1 MIRFAALN
9 YSSSEEDSQDAQER
23 AATKE
28 AEESEAFMLYNRA
41 LSLQRQGNNEQT
53 EEAFR
58 ELLEHPFITEALEQ
72 VRDDIEGS
80 THPALQLLY
89 SIHKNIA
96 NMALHRKDY
105 KAAILSYI
113 EAVKID
119 TTEVTVWYKIG
130 TIAKQIYNFPLARM
144 GFEMG
149 LQCNPNHWPCLD
161 NVITLLYAMND
172 YWYCLFYISKALVKD
187 HGYTKG
193 LVLRG
198 QIFKEDPSLRETTIN
213 MFKDCDPAIDNIEI
227 DAEDK
232 EEFINECL
240 KLAEER
246 RQLSKP
252 KMLQMVKLPV
262 PIQLYTWCSLGEA
275 LLALYKML
283 KSSDP
288 PVSMGCRV
296 DFSAYNGE
304 EKVKEAEQPMETDA
318 AMTTDDMIVDDVDEA
333 ADQFDSKT
341 VTSLEQ
347 FLSNLPADQMTEL
360 LQSTPPTPGSVTTT
374 VQDHNTSVASPMETS
389 AITQAESVP
398 KVITDDIPREGT
410 VSDNKDTESAEM
422 LAKDDISEETKADPS
437 IDTLSKELFPADSL
451 SKSKTPKRK
460 KGFLEDFG
468 GKRRSAR
475 VRNTSKRKE
484 EDCVNFQGLLLTF
497 LPSTLRDFDEEVSS
511 GLLQPMEETP
521 AAKPADPVAL
531 CSAKS
536 LCDTEKEEI
545 RQLLLTMQKNSG
557 CLDLM
562 MQFIFRLA
570 EKSNLKWPVGL
581 TGVFLRVYKM
591 VRNHFDLPDTFCDD
605 EIDDNL
611 IELGKTLLLYSELQL
626 DNWTLTKSR
635 FMSSPRHPQS
645 PGVATVKE
653 SDLPP
658 YYYDDEYFISGMI
671 SRPDVFGNF
680 WSEYCVR
687 VYWLK
692 AKFYMLQNNMED
704 AVFFFKKALCCLKES
719 SEAETDTDIQ
729 IVIPNCSIHKVLS
742 VVEVE
747 KQLKSLERSQSFDET
762 QKWYDAGEFDKV
774 VDCLL
779 KTSLNKQVSMTTSAT
794 ERRSQLLLLQD
805 SLIKLK
811 DYKRAFLW
819 SEITLDEAVQAYKM
833 SESSEKEQWAATLV
847 QTCESLILI
856 IKKDKLVIS
865 SLPKVNQARLSHNL
879 IYMIDVEMS
888 VPDTCIDMPI
898 GTVLPW
904 ILLYKLIK
912 KEESE
917 APKPISPVP
926 EELDSSIPSSLML
939 LNIAHEY
946 LGRHAWCTKSEG
958 EFLLFYIGILTSEKS
973 SSDIFNEELGQ
984 AVEQCFFC
992 LYGHPTKKGRY
1003 RHLMDHNAPQ
1013 IDLTWERTDDL
1024 FNYFKPKSVPEFDSY
1039 KTEAVPAEV
1048 EHLLRRIC
1056 NLVPESQ
1063 KPVYVIDSLQD
1074 YIDGTTDTFNEESI
1088 YNPSPVS
1095 QELYYLLADYY
1106 FKNHEQAK
1114 AIKYYMND
1122 ICVNPSRLD
1131 SWAGMALARMS
1142 QLEQKLNS
1150 TELKMDFPVH
1160 KKSIAALRCFRR
1172 ALQIDES
1179 NGKLWMEYG
1188 SLAYQLHSHSSRQLT
1203 WKFTFPLSA
1212 EMEQIATNSR
1222 QEMLRTSYNCYR
1234 KAIECENEEEWLQHY
1249 MIGKCLEKMKKSP
1262 GDFLKHYE
1270 QATECLYEENAPYPK
1285 KIAYAYST
1293 PHLAVEAL
1301 EMFYRLHSSILKLIL
1316 DKHQPDMDY
1325 QLFERFIN
1333 KAASSP
1339 FASAKQKNEELLDSK
1354 ETTGIESKV
1363 TDTPK
1368 STPTLSQ
1375 DHTYS
1380 KQKQKMSLL
1389 EARSGVVSL
1398 ENSCSDS
1405 VSQESTYISSDPVS
1419 QSNDVSYDASADST
1433 FQPMELDLTNQN
1445 SKGESSQTSFS
1456 NSTFVG
1462 SISNFDLNK
1471 SKTKTLELSENDMRE
1486 EITNVQKVDISLS
1499 TDTDSS
1505 NKLNQIELLKK
1516 YDKASDS
1523 SLSIDSS
1530 DIYEDDE
1537 GNIIVTA
1544 KLENIGRSSSE
1555 DGEMSQSKSKVADV
1569 GTPMVLARQSFGFEP
1584 MITDETEVTKK
1595 TDGIKMDVDVQSKM
1609 EENSQDIKDSVATAL
1624 ENVVST
1630 VETVDSILSDVTV
1643 KSEISTIKSE
1653 ELSAGKDIVQHSDS
1667 IESIPAK
1674 DEDHSQT
1681 SEEEQK
1687 TDMNKAVASKKDSV
1701 ELATSLV
1708 SQYESTSSEDEG
1720 QTSEKSRE
1728 KSTVQIL
1735 SANVSLCADYDSLSS
1750 ENEDIENEEQEQ
1762 VKKQGEVRTLGTSF
1776 DDVSHDNNVN
1786 VLEISEGGISGD
1798 VTEQDNKVKPQDG
1811 EAKKVDTDQKTP
1823 TCQSEGNE
1831 SKSTANIKDTDDV
1844 QIEIDKMLDNLGPS
1858 QETNQESL
1866 GKTVEKKTSDNEK
1879 VTQGQSLG
1887 SVESQKEVANN
1898 EVGMEVD
1905 TTSVKEEPVSLQNTE
1920 TEKSKN
1926 EENKME
1932 TNIEVV
1938 VEDSLMKG
1946 ASEKQKET
1954 SDNKDKEENTEKMEC
1969 GDTTFDK
1976 NEVNKDTAAEGK
1988 SGSEI
1993 LKETDVKDREK
2004 NIEKKDDITEKETE
2018 VKLSGKTGEQ
2028 LHKLL
2033 IEKCM
2038 AALHLCLSRFPTH
2051 YKSMYRLADVYV
2063 NSPYHKN
2070 LKFAQ
2075 DLLLGSSNWQQQSH
2089 MPAQGLFGD
2098 KKQNNFFQGIWR
2110 IPIGDIDRSGSFAS
2124 HMNRSVMLLLEVL
2137 KQRRELT
2144 LMYQIHLWM
2153 NRSPESGKKYLR
2165 DSERILFVKMSFRLC
2180 WEIIEERNVEL
2191 TKMVDQEKLE
2201 KILLEVYK
2209 IWNYGNSSKMKND
2222 IGLDTNKIFG
2232 ETYNAA
2238 MKDKIA
2244 ADRPLFKQA
2253 VDFCQHYNQVK
2264 IQMQKANQEGQSV
2277 GNRSESLFSP
2287 SRLSFSP
2294 YSPVKSTAMQSPS
2307 TQSPSVTASPLQQS
2321 KQLSSIMPNQ
2331 ILVVDKD
2338 KKCLSASVGTSGS
2351 NKSSQPQLANL
2362 TKPSE
2367 TLRIT
2372 QSQAFVKKLPEK
2384 TFVPTVHQKDNKSIH
2399 ASSIQHKDA
2408 KPMARKPATNPF
2420 ENPVVETLVKDINH
2434 ASIFETLLANEFG
2447 NESEGQKKVKNPD
2460 EVDGSAKKGH
2470 ISTVTDKYTKKQT
2483 IVVSKSSNQ
2492 PIICKVDDSKGGLNI
2507 VSPEFGSLEVLSP
2520 NTPCPDTLKFSI
2532 PSKDP
2537 KTKTTIVITKRKP
2550 PLKITEPIEISSSDD
2565 EEDFKKSET
2574 TYSVAKTKGVT
2585 VPIESKQQT
2594 LSSSSAVIPKTI
2606 SSSSSIP
2613 KISQMQKVA
2622 NPPQQVQRSVIKLDN
2637 LDSAE
2642 DSIPSSSGSGSIYVP
2657 DDSSSDSIP
2666 SSPEPTNC
2674 RLDEITGLFIPPDV
2688 KFFNDNKLKDD
2699 NK

>member
-1 MIRFAALN
+1 
-9 YSSSEEDSQDAQER
+9 
-23 AATKE
+23 
-28 AEESEAFMLYNRA
+28 
-41 LSLQRQGNNEQT
+41 
-53 EEAFR
+53 
-58 ELLEHPFITEALEQ
+58 
-72 VRDDIEGS
+72 
-80 THPALQLLY
+80 
-89 SIHKNIA
+89 
-96 NMALHRKDY
+96 
-105 KAAILSYI
+105 
-113 EAVKID
+113 
-119 TTEVTVWYKIG
+119 
-130 TIAKQIYNFPLARM
+130 
-144 GFEMG
+144 
-149 LQCNPNHWPCLD
+149 
-161 NVITLLYAMND
+161 
-172 YWYCLFYISKALVKD
+172 
-187 HGYTKG
+187 
-193 LVLRG
+193 
-198 QIFKEDPSLRETTIN
+198 
-213 MFKDCDPAIDNIEI
+213 
-227 DAEDK
+227 
-232 EEFINECL
+232 
-240 KLAEER
+240 
-246 RQLSKP
+246 
-252 KMLQMVKLPV
+252 
-262 PIQLYTWCSLGEA
+262 
-275 LLALYKML
+275 
-283 KSSDP
+283 
-288 PVSMGCRV
+288 MGCRV

-318 AMTTDDMIVDDVDEA
+318 AMATNDMIVDDVDEA

-389 AITQAESVP
+389 AIKQTESVP
-398 KVITDDIPREGT
+398 KIITDDIPREGT
-410 VSDNKDTESAEM
+410 VSENKDTESAEM
-422 LAKDDISEETKADPS
+422 LSKDDISGETKADPS

-511 GLLQPMEETP
+511 GLLQPIEETS
-521 AAKPADPVAL
+521 AAKPAEPEAV

-536 LCDTEKEEI
+536 LCDTEKEDI
-545 RQLLLTMQKNSG
+545 RQLLLTMQKNGG

-570 EKSNLKWPVGL
+570 EKSNLK
-581 TGVFLRVYKM
+581 
-591 VRNHFDLPDTFCDD
+591 CDD

-645 PGVATVKE
+645 PGVPTVKE

-833 SESSEKEQWAATLV
+833 SGSSEKEQWAQTLV
-847 QTCESLILI
+847 QTCESLIL
-856 IKKDKLVIS
+856 
-865 SLPKVNQARLSHNL
+865 
-879 IYMIDVEMS
+879 
-888 VPDTCIDMPI
+888 
-898 GTVLPW
+898 
-904 ILLYKLIK
+904 
-912 KEESE
+912 EESE
-917 APKPISPVP
+917 APKPVSPVP
-926 EELDSSIPSSLML
+926 EELDSSIPPSLML

-946 LGRHAWCTKSEG
+946 LGRNDDLEIRCSSRIV
-958 EFLLFYIGILTSEKS
+958 EFLIIWEYSHFTASMTCLVYKVRRRVPALLHWNIDSEKS
-973 SSDIFNEELGQ
+973 SEIFNEELGQ

-1013 IDLTWERTDDL
+1013 IELTWERTDDL

-1131 SWAGMALARMS
+1131 SWPGMALARMS

-1203 WKFTFPLSA
+1203 WKYTFPLSA
-1212 EMEQIATNSR
+1212 EMELIATNSR

-1316 DKHQPDMDY
+1316 DKHQADMDY

-1333 KAASSP
+1333 KAAASP

-1354 ETTGIESKV
+1354 ETTGMENKA

-1368 STPTLSQ
+1368 STPTSSQ

-1389 EARSGVVSL
+1389 QARSGVVSL

-1405 VSQESTYISSDPVS
+1405 FSQESTYISSDPVS
-1419 QSNDVSYDASADST
+1419 QSCDVSYDVSADSNS
-1433 FQPMELDLTNQN
+1433 QPMELDLTNQN
-1445 SKGESSQTSFS
+1445 DKGESSQTSFS

-1462 SISNFDLNK
+1462 SVSNFDLNK

-1499 TDTDSS
+1499 TDTHSS

-1537 GNIIVTA
+1537 G
-1544 KLENIGRSSSE
+1544 KYYC
-1555 DGEMSQSKSKVADV
+1555 
-1569 GTPMVLARQSFGFEP
+1569 
-1584 MITDETEVTKK
+1584 
-1595 TDGIKMDVDVQSKM
+1595 
-1609 EENSQDIKDSVATAL
+1609 DS
-1624 ENVVST
+1624 
-1630 VETVDSILSDVTV
+1630 
-1643 KSEISTIKSE
+1643 
-1653 ELSAGKDIVQHSDS
+1653 
-1667 IESIPAK
+1667 
-1674 DEDHSQT
+1674 
-1681 SEEEQK
+1681 
-1687 TDMNKAVASKKDSV
+1687 
-1701 ELATSLV
+1701 
-1708 SQYESTSSEDEG
+1708 
-1720 QTSEKSRE
+1720 
-1728 KSTVQIL
+1728 
-1735 SANVSLCADYDSLSS
+1735 
-1750 ENEDIENEEQEQ
+1750 
-1762 VKKQGEVRTLGTSF
+1762 
-1776 DDVSHDNNVN
+1776 
-1786 VLEISEGGISGD
+1786 
-1798 VTEQDNKVKPQDG
+1798 
-1811 EAKKVDTDQKTP
+1811 
-1823 TCQSEGNE
+1823 
-1831 SKSTANIKDTDDV
+1831 
-1844 QIEIDKMLDNLGPS
+1844 
-1858 QETNQESL
+1858 
-1866 GKTVEKKTSDNEK
+1866 
-1879 VTQGQSLG
+1879 
-1887 SVESQKEVANN
+1887 
-1898 EVGMEVD
+1898 
-1905 TTSVKEEPVSLQNTE
+1905 
-1920 TEKSKN
+1920 
-1926 EENKME
+1926 
-1932 TNIEVV
+1932 
-1938 VEDSLMKG
+1938 
-1946 ASEKQKET
+1946 
-1954 SDNKDKEENTEKMEC
+1954 
-1969 GDTTFDK
+1969 
-1976 NEVNKDTAAEGK
+1976 
-1988 SGSEI
+1988 
-1993 LKETDVKDREK
+1993 
-2004 NIEKKDDITEKETE
+2004 
-2018 VKLSGKTGEQ
+2018 
-2028 LHKLL
+2028 
-2033 IEKCM
+2033 
-2038 AALHLCLSRFPTH
+2038 
-2051 YKSMYRLADVYV
+2051 
-2063 NSPYHKN
+2063 
-2070 LKFAQ
+2070 
-2075 DLLLGSSNWQQQSH
+2075 
-2089 MPAQGLFGD
+2089 
-2098 KKQNNFFQGIWR
+2098 
-2110 IPIGDIDRSGSFAS
+2110 
-2124 HMNRSVMLLLEVL
+2124 
-2137 KQRRELT
+2137 
-2144 LMYQIHLWM
+2144 
-2153 NRSPESGKKYLR
+2153 
-2165 DSERILFVKMSFRLC
+2165 
-2180 WEIIEERNVEL
+2180 
-2191 TKMVDQEKLE
+2191 
-2201 KILLEVYK
+2201 
-2209 IWNYGNSSKMKND
+2209 
-2222 IGLDTNKIFG
+2222 
-2232 ETYNAA
+2232 
-2238 MKDKIA
+2238 
-2244 ADRPLFKQA
+2244 
-2253 VDFCQHYNQVK
+2253 
-2264 IQMQKANQEGQSV
+2264 
-2277 GNRSESLFSP
+2277 
-2287 SRLSFSP
+2287 
-2294 YSPVKSTAMQSPS
+2294 
-2307 TQSPSVTASPLQQS
+2307 
-2321 KQLSSIMPNQ
+2321 
-2331 ILVVDKD
+2331 
-2338 KKCLSASVGTSGS
+2338 
-2351 NKSSQPQLANL
+2351 
-2362 TKPSE
+2362 
-2367 TLRIT
+2367 
-2372 QSQAFVKKLPEK
+2372 
-2384 TFVPTVHQKDNKSIH
+2384 
-2399 ASSIQHKDA
+2399 
-2408 KPMARKPATNPF
+2408 
-2420 ENPVVETLVKDINH
+2420 
-2434 ASIFETLLANEFG
+2434 
-2447 NESEGQKKVKNPD
+2447 
-2460 EVDGSAKKGH
+2460 
-2470 ISTVTDKYTKKQT
+2470 
-2483 IVVSKSSNQ
+2483 
-2492 PIICKVDDSKGGLNI
+2492 
-2507 VSPEFGSLEVLSP
+2507 
-2520 NTPCPDTLKFSI
+2520 
-2532 PSKDP
+2532 
-2537 KTKTTIVITKRKP
+2537 
-2550 PLKITEPIEISSSDD
+2550 
-2565 EEDFKKSET
+2565 
-2574 TYSVAKTKGVT
+2574 
-2585 VPIESKQQT
+2585 
-2594 LSSSSAVIPKTI
+2594 
-2606 SSSSSIP
+2606 
-2613 KISQMQKVA
+2613 
-2622 NPPQQVQRSVIKLDN
+2622 
-2637 LDSAE
+2637 
-2642 DSIPSSSGSGSIYVP
+2642 
-2657 DDSSSDSIP
+2657 
-2666 SSPEPTNC
+2666 
-2674 RLDEITGLFIPPDV
+2674 
-2688 KFFNDNKLKDD
+2688 
-2699 NK
+2699 

>member
-105 KAAILSYI
+105 KAALLSYI

-172 YWYCLFYISKALVKD
+172 YWYCLYYISKSLVKD

-193 LVLRG
+193 LVLRS

-252 KMLQMVKLPV
+252 KILQMVKLPV

-318 AMTTDDMIVDDVDEA
+318 AMATNDMIVDDVDEA

-389 AITQAESVP
+389 AIKQTESVP
-398 KVITDDIPREGT
+398 KLITDDIPREGT
-410 VSDNKDTESAEM
+410 VSENKDTESAEM
-422 LAKDDISEETKADPS
+422 LSKDDISGETKADPS

-511 GLLQPMEETP
+511 GLLQPIEETS
-521 AAKPADPVAL
+521 AAKPAEPEAV

-536 LCDTEKEEI
+536 LCDTEKEDI
-545 RQLLLTMQKNSG
+545 RQLLLTMQKNGG

-581 TGVFLRVYKM
+581 TGVYLRVYKM

-645 PGVATVKE
+645 PGVPTVKE

-729 IVIPNCSIHKVLS
+729 IVIPNCSMHKVLS

-833 SESSEKEQWAATLV
+833 SGSSEKEQWAQTLV

-856 IKKDKLVIS
+856 IKNDNMVIS

-917 APKPISPVP
+917 APKPVSPVP
-926 EELDSSIPSSLML
+926 EELDSSIPPSLML

-973 SSDIFNEELGQ
+973 SSEIFNEELGQ

-1013 IDLTWERTDDL
+1013 IELTWERTDDL

-1203 WKFTFPLSA
+1203 W
-1212 EMEQIATNSR
+1212 
-1222 QEMLRTSYNCYR
+1222 
-1234 KAIECENEEEWLQHY
+1234 
-1249 MIGKCLEKMKKSP
+1249 
-1262 GDFLKHYE
+1262 
-1270 QATECLYEENAPYPK
+1270 
-1285 KIAYAYST
+1285 
-1293 PHLAVEAL
+1293 
-1301 EMFYRLHSSILKLIL
+1301 
-1316 DKHQPDMDY
+1316 
-1325 QLFERFIN
+1325 
-1333 KAASSP
+1333 
-1339 FASAKQKNEELLDSK
+1339 
-1354 ETTGIESKV
+1354 
-1363 TDTPK
+1363 
-1368 STPTLSQ
+1368 
-1375 DHTYS
+1375 
-1380 KQKQKMSLL
+1380 
-1389 EARSGVVSL
+1389 
-1398 ENSCSDS
+1398 
-1405 VSQESTYISSDPVS
+1405 
-1419 QSNDVSYDASADST
+1419 
-1433 FQPMELDLTNQN
+1433 
-1445 SKGESSQTSFS
+1445 
-1456 NSTFVG
+1456 
-1462 SISNFDLNK
+1462 
-1471 SKTKTLELSENDMRE
+1471 
-1486 EITNVQKVDISLS
+1486 
-1499 TDTDSS
+1499 
-1505 NKLNQIELLKK
+1505 
-1516 YDKASDS
+1516 
-1523 SLSIDSS
+1523 
-1530 DIYEDDE
+1530 
-1537 GNIIVTA
+1537 
-1544 KLENIGRSSSE
+1544 
-1555 DGEMSQSKSKVADV
+1555 
-1569 GTPMVLARQSFGFEP
+1569 
-1584 MITDETEVTKK
+1584 
-1595 TDGIKMDVDVQSKM
+1595 
-1609 EENSQDIKDSVATAL
+1609 
-1624 ENVVST
+1624 
-1630 VETVDSILSDVTV
+1630 
-1643 KSEISTIKSE
+1643 
-1653 ELSAGKDIVQHSDS
+1653 
-1667 IESIPAK
+1667 
-1674 DEDHSQT
+1674 
-1681 SEEEQK
+1681 
-1687 TDMNKAVASKKDSV
+1687 
-1701 ELATSLV
+1701 
-1708 SQYESTSSEDEG
+1708 
-1720 QTSEKSRE
+1720 
-1728 KSTVQIL
+1728 
-1735 SANVSLCADYDSLSS
+1735 
-1750 ENEDIENEEQEQ
+1750 
-1762 VKKQGEVRTLGTSF
+1762 VRT
-1776 DDVSHDNNVN
+1776 
-1786 VLEISEGGISGD
+1786 
-1798 VTEQDNKVKPQDG
+1798 
-1811 EAKKVDTDQKTP
+1811 
-1823 TCQSEGNE
+1823 
-1831 SKSTANIKDTDDV
+1831 
-1844 QIEIDKMLDNLGPS
+1844 
-1858 QETNQESL
+1858 
-1866 GKTVEKKTSDNEK
+1866 
-1879 VTQGQSLG
+1879 
-1887 SVESQKEVANN
+1887 
-1898 EVGMEVD
+1898 
-1905 TTSVKEEPVSLQNTE
+1905 
-1920 TEKSKN
+1920 
-1926 EENKME
+1926 
-1932 TNIEVV
+1932 
-1938 VEDSLMKG
+1938 
-1946 ASEKQKET
+1946 
-1954 SDNKDKEENTEKMEC
+1954 
-1969 GDTTFDK
+1969 
-1976 NEVNKDTAAEGK
+1976 
-1988 SGSEI
+1988 
-1993 LKETDVKDREK
+1993 DR
-2004 NIEKKDDITEKETE
+2004 
-2018 VKLSGKTGEQ
+2018 
-2028 LHKLL
+2028 
-2033 IEKCM
+2033 
-2038 AALHLCLSRFPTH
+2038 
-2051 YKSMYRLADVYV
+2051 
-2063 NSPYHKN
+2063 
-2070 LKFAQ
+2070 
-2075 DLLLGSSNWQQQSH
+2075 
-2089 MPAQGLFGD
+2089 
-2098 KKQNNFFQGIWR
+2098 
-2110 IPIGDIDRSGSFAS
+2110 
-2124 HMNRSVMLLLEVL
+2124 
-2137 KQRRELT
+2137 
-2144 LMYQIHLWM
+2144 
-2153 NRSPESGKKYLR
+2153 
-2165 DSERILFVKMSFRLC
+2165 
-2180 WEIIEERNVEL
+2180 
-2191 TKMVDQEKLE
+2191 
-2201 KILLEVYK
+2201 
-2209 IWNYGNSSKMKND
+2209 
-2222 IGLDTNKIFG
+2222 
-2232 ETYNAA
+2232 
-2238 MKDKIA
+2238 
-2244 ADRPLFKQA
+2244 
-2253 VDFCQHYNQVK
+2253 
-2264 IQMQKANQEGQSV
+2264 
-2277 GNRSESLFSP
+2277 
-2287 SRLSFSP
+2287 
-2294 YSPVKSTAMQSPS
+2294 
-2307 TQSPSVTASPLQQS
+2307 
-2321 KQLSSIMPNQ
+2321 
-2331 ILVVDKD
+2331 
-2338 KKCLSASVGTSGS
+2338 
-2351 NKSSQPQLANL
+2351 
-2362 TKPSE
+2362 
-2367 TLRIT
+2367 
-2372 QSQAFVKKLPEK
+2372 
-2384 TFVPTVHQKDNKSIH
+2384 
-2399 ASSIQHKDA
+2399 
-2408 KPMARKPATNPF
+2408 
-2420 ENPVVETLVKDINH
+2420 
-2434 ASIFETLLANEFG
+2434 
-2447 NESEGQKKVKNPD
+2447 
-2460 EVDGSAKKGH
+2460 
-2470 ISTVTDKYTKKQT
+2470 
-2483 IVVSKSSNQ
+2483 
-2492 PIICKVDDSKGGLNI
+2492 
-2507 VSPEFGSLEVLSP
+2507 
-2520 NTPCPDTLKFSI
+2520 
-2532 PSKDP
+2532 
-2537 KTKTTIVITKRKP
+2537 
-2550 PLKITEPIEISSSDD
+2550 
-2565 EEDFKKSET
+2565 
-2574 TYSVAKTKGVT
+2574 
-2585 VPIESKQQT
+2585 
-2594 LSSSSAVIPKTI
+2594 
-2606 SSSSSIP
+2606 
-2613 KISQMQKVA
+2613 
-2622 NPPQQVQRSVIKLDN
+2622 
-2637 LDSAE
+2637 
-2642 DSIPSSSGSGSIYVP
+2642 
-2657 DDSSSDSIP
+2657 
-2666 SSPEPTNC
+2666 
-2674 RLDEITGLFIPPDV
+2674 
-2688 KFFNDNKLKDD
+2688 
-2699 NK
+2699 

>member
-1 MIRFAALN
+1 MHL
-9 YSSSEEDSQDAQER
+9 
-23 AATKE
+23 
-28 AEESEAFMLYNRA
+28 
-41 LSLQRQGNNEQT
+41 G
-53 EEAFR
+53 
-58 ELLEHPFITEALEQ
+58 
-72 VRDDIEGS
+72 
-80 THPALQLLY
+80 
-89 SIHKNIA
+89 
-96 NMALHRKDY
+96 
-105 KAAILSYI
+105 
-113 EAVKID
+113 
-119 TTEVTVWYKIG
+119 
-130 TIAKQIYNFPLARM
+130 
-144 GFEMG
+144 
-149 LQCNPNHWPCLD
+149 
-161 NVITLLYAMND
+161 
-172 YWYCLFYISKALVKD
+172 
-187 HGYTKG
+187 
-193 LVLRG
+193 
-198 QIFKEDPSLRETTIN
+198 DPV
-213 MFKDCDPAIDNIEI
+213 IDNIEI

-304 EKVKEAEQPMETDA
+304 EKVKDAEQPMETDA
-318 AMTTDDMIVDDVDEA
+318 AMATNDMIVDDVDEA

-389 AITQAESVP
+389 AIKQTESVP
-398 KVITDDIPREGT
+398 KIITDDIPREGT
-410 VSDNKDTESAEM
+410 VSENKDTESGKQK
-422 LAKDDISEETKADPS
+422 LILLLIHYP
-437 IDTLSKELFPADSL
+437 KELFPADSL

-475 VRNTSKRKE
+475 YEVRGKRKE

-511 GLLQPMEETP
+511 GLLQPIEETS
-521 AAKPADPVAL
+521 AAKPAEPEAV

-536 LCDTEKEEI
+536 LCDTEKEDI
-545 RQLLLTMQKNSG
+545 RQLLLTMQKNGG

-581 TGVFLRVYKM
+581 TGVYLRVYKM

-635 FMSSPRHPQS
+635 FMSAPRHPQS
-645 PGVATVKE
+645 PGVPTVKE

-719 SEAETDTDIQ
+719 CEAETDTDLQ
-729 IVIPNCSIHKVLS
+729 IVIPNCSIHK
-742 VVEVE
+742 
-747 KQLKSLERSQSFDET
+747 
-762 QKWYDAGEFDKV
+762 KWYDAGEFDKV

-794 ERRSQLLLLQD
+794 ERRSHLLLLQD

-833 SESSEKEQWAATLV
+833 SGSSEKEQWAQTLV

-856 IKKDKLVIS
+856 IKNDNMVIS

-917 APKPISPVP
+917 APKPVSPVP
-926 EELDSSIPSSLML
+926 EELDSSIPPSLML

-973 SSDIFNEELGQ
+973 SSEIFNEELGQ

-1013 IDLTWERTDDL
+1013 IELTWERTDDL

-1203 WKFTFPLSA
+1203 WKYTFPLSA
-1212 EMEQIATNSR
+1212 EMELIATNSR

-1316 DKHQPDMDY
+1316 DKHQADMDY

-1333 KAASSP
+1333 KAAASP

-1354 ETTGIESKV
+1354 ETTGMENKA

-1368 STPTLSQ
+1368 STPTSSQ

-1389 EARSGVVSL
+1389 QARSGVVSL

-1405 VSQESTYISSDPVS
+1405 FSQESTYISSDPVS
-1419 QSNDVSYDASADST
+1419 QSNDVSYDVSADSNS
-1433 FQPMELDLTNQN
+1433 QPMELDLTNQN
-1445 SKGESSQTSFS
+1445 DKGESSQTSFS

-1462 SISNFDLNK
+1462 SVSNFDLNK

-1499 TDTDSS
+1499 TDTNSV

-1537 GNIIVTA
+1537 GNITVTA
-1544 KLENIGRSSSE
+1544 KLENIGRSSSS
-1555 DGEMSQSKSKVADV
+1555 DGENSQSKSKVADV
-1569 GTPMVLARQSFGFEP
+1569 GIPTVLSRQSFGFEP
-1584 MITDETEVTKK
+1584 MITDEAEVTKK
-1595 TDGIKMDVDVQSKM
+1595 TNGVKMDVDVQSNI
-1609 EENSQDIKDSVATAL
+1609 ENSQDIKDSVATAL

-1643 KSEISTIKSE
+1643 KSEISTVKSKE
-1653 ELSAGKDIVQHSDS
+1653 HSPVRNLDN
-1667 IESIPAK
+1667 IDNIQAK
-1674 DEDHSQT
+1674 NEDNTIS

-1687 TDMNKAVASKKDSV
+1687 CNMEGMHKAVASKKEFCDIINFSCESV
-1701 ELATSLV
+1701 
-1708 SQYESTSSEDEG
+1708 
-1720 QTSEKSRE
+1720 
-1728 KSTVQIL
+1728 
-1735 SANVSLCADYDSLSS
+1735 
-1750 ENEDIENEEQEQ
+1750 
-1762 VKKQGEVRTLGTSF
+1762 
-1776 DDVSHDNNVN
+1776 
-1786 VLEISEGGISGD
+1786 
-1798 VTEQDNKVKPQDG
+1798 
-1811 EAKKVDTDQKTP
+1811 
-1823 TCQSEGNE
+1823 
-1831 SKSTANIKDTDDV
+1831 
-1844 QIEIDKMLDNLGPS
+1844 
-1858 QETNQESL
+1858 
-1866 GKTVEKKTSDNEK
+1866 
-1879 VTQGQSLG
+1879 
-1887 SVESQKEVANN
+1887 
-1898 EVGMEVD
+1898 
-1905 TTSVKEEPVSLQNTE
+1905 
-1920 TEKSKN
+1920 
-1926 EENKME
+1926 
-1932 TNIEVV
+1932 
-1938 VEDSLMKG
+1938 
-1946 ASEKQKET
+1946 
-1954 SDNKDKEENTEKMEC
+1954 
-1969 GDTTFDK
+1969 
-1976 NEVNKDTAAEGK
+1976 
-1988 SGSEI
+1988 
-1993 LKETDVKDREK
+1993 
-2004 NIEKKDDITEKETE
+2004 
-2018 VKLSGKTGEQ
+2018 
-2028 LHKLL
+2028 
-2033 IEKCM
+2033 
-2038 AALHLCLSRFPTH
+2038 
-2051 YKSMYRLADVYV
+2051 
-2063 NSPYHKN
+2063 
-2070 LKFAQ
+2070 
-2075 DLLLGSSNWQQQSH
+2075 
-2089 MPAQGLFGD
+2089 
-2098 KKQNNFFQGIWR
+2098 
-2110 IPIGDIDRSGSFAS
+2110 
-2124 HMNRSVMLLLEVL
+2124 
-2137 KQRRELT
+2137 
-2144 LMYQIHLWM
+2144 
-2153 NRSPESGKKYLR
+2153 
-2165 DSERILFVKMSFRLC
+2165 
-2180 WEIIEERNVEL
+2180 
-2191 TKMVDQEKLE
+2191 
-2201 KILLEVYK
+2201 
-2209 IWNYGNSSKMKND
+2209 
-2222 IGLDTNKIFG
+2222 
-2232 ETYNAA
+2232 
-2238 MKDKIA
+2238 
-2244 ADRPLFKQA
+2244 
-2253 VDFCQHYNQVK
+2253 
-2264 IQMQKANQEGQSV
+2264 
-2277 GNRSESLFSP
+2277 
-2287 SRLSFSP
+2287 
-2294 YSPVKSTAMQSPS
+2294 
-2307 TQSPSVTASPLQQS
+2307 
-2321 KQLSSIMPNQ
+2321 
-2331 ILVVDKD
+2331 
-2338 KKCLSASVGTSGS
+2338 
-2351 NKSSQPQLANL
+2351 
-2362 TKPSE
+2362 
-2367 TLRIT
+2367 
-2372 QSQAFVKKLPEK
+2372 
-2384 TFVPTVHQKDNKSIH
+2384 
-2399 ASSIQHKDA
+2399 
-2408 KPMARKPATNPF
+2408 
-2420 ENPVVETLVKDINH
+2420 
-2434 ASIFETLLANEFG
+2434 
-2447 NESEGQKKVKNPD
+2447 
-2460 EVDGSAKKGH
+2460 
-2470 ISTVTDKYTKKQT
+2470 
-2483 IVVSKSSNQ
+2483 
-2492 PIICKVDDSKGGLNI
+2492 
-2507 VSPEFGSLEVLSP
+2507 
-2520 NTPCPDTLKFSI
+2520 
-2532 PSKDP
+2532 
-2537 KTKTTIVITKRKP
+2537 
-2550 PLKITEPIEISSSDD
+2550 
-2565 EEDFKKSET
+2565 
-2574 TYSVAKTKGVT
+2574 
-2585 VPIESKQQT
+2585 
-2594 LSSSSAVIPKTI
+2594 
-2606 SSSSSIP
+2606 
-2613 KISQMQKVA
+2613 
-2622 NPPQQVQRSVIKLDN
+2622 
-2637 LDSAE
+2637 
-2642 DSIPSSSGSGSIYVP
+2642 
-2657 DDSSSDSIP
+2657 
-2666 SSPEPTNC
+2666 
-2674 RLDEITGLFIPPDV
+2674 
-2688 KFFNDNKLKDD
+2688 
-2699 NK
+2699 